1 MSSNELYIKQRI
13 PFKYIDKINSSIRK
27 MSQIQVVIQSDAKSS
42 SSSSWMFKVNG
53 DCPAY
58 VSSLNTGKQ
67 ILKENFSLTF

>member
-42 SSSSWMFKVNG
+42 SSSWMFKVNG

-58 VSSLNTGKQ
+58 ISSLNTGK
-67 ILKENFSLTF
+67 KS